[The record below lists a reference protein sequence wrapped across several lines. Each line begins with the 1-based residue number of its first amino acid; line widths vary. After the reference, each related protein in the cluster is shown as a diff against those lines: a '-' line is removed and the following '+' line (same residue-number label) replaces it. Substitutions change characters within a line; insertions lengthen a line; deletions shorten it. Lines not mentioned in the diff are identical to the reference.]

1 MVQLVEH
8 LNLGFGAGHDLMAH
22 ESEPHIGLHADN
34 VELAWDFLFLSLCCS
49 SALSVKINS

>member
-22 ESEPHIGLHADN
+22 ESEPHIGLRADN
-34 VELAWDFLFLSLCCS
+34 VELALDFLFLSL
-49 SALSVKINS
+49 SAALLLSLSK